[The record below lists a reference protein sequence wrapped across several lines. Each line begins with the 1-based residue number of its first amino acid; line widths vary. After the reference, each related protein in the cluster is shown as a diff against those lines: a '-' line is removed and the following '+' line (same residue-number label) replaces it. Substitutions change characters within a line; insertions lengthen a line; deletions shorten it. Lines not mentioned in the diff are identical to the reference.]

1 MVEEGQ
7 PGDPLGSPQDGVSGV
22 RQQLDTETEDWPS
35 CVAFVHGI
43 TLLKFRSLS
52 AK

>member
-1 MVEEGQ
+1 MEEEGQ
-7 PGDPLGSPQDGVSGV
+7 PGDPLGSPQDGVSGI
-22 RQQLDTETEDWPS
+22 RQQLVTEAEDWPS
-35 CVAFVHGI
+35 GVTFVHDI